1 MRAQDLF
8 VRIAAPQ
15 SGFCSVLGMRHRV
28 LQLLVICFG
37 MATGVFAQ
45 APNPTPQRSHVE
57 RFRSTEARAERAE
70 ADATAKLNT
79 NANDVDTLNA
89 RAYARM
95 GVGRYKEAYDDLSRA
110 VALQP
115 AQAEYRASLGYA
127 LWKIGRHTEAIEAER
142 AAIKLDDKNFTA
154 HYQLGRFLLF
164 TGGSDKQKLNEA
176 GMHLRRALEIDPR
189 RAEVRFDL
197 LTTYRALGDAAHA
210 FAQLKLLENSHP
222 ADPRVTYIDAL
233 LTSDR
238 GDLNA
243 AINGFRD
250 ALRQDPTLLGAWQ
263 DLGLAF
269 IKLGRWSEAVE
280 TFAESVK
287 RQSDSVE
294 LAYFHALSLFNSGKV
309 IEAERETRRALRLD
323 AGASAAH
330 TLLGIILASRGG
342 GDVEAAE
349 SLMQAVALD
358 AGSFDA
364 HFYLGRV
371 QYAMREYEAAVK
383 ALRTAVTLNPRHA
396 EARFFLGTT
405 LEVAG
410 DSEAAM
416 LEYQELVKIDPQSTI
431 GQVGLGALLVKRGKT
446 DEAIAA
452 LQRATTIN
460 PKIFE
465 AHWALGRALALAS
478 RFDEAIAALQKAVTL
493 MPDRPDAH
501 YQLGLA
507 LRRAGRTVE
516 AAREFEIVD
525 RLNAKFRTRT
535 N

>member
-1 MRAQDLF
+1 
-8 VRIAAPQ
+8 
-15 SGFCSVLGMRHRV
+15 MRHPV
-28 LQLLVICFG
+28 LQLLVICFSG
-37 MATGVFAQ
+37 ATSLVAQ
-45 APNPTPQRSHVE
+45 SPTSDPQRSHVE
-57 RFRSTEARAERAE
+57 RFSSSEARAERAE
-70 ADATAKLNT
+70 VAATARLNT
-79 NANDVDTLNA
+79 NSNDVDALTA

-95 GVGRYKEAYDDLSRA
+95 GTGRYKEAYDDLSRA

-115 AQAEYRASLGYA
+115 EHAEYRASLGYV
-127 LWKIGRHTEAIEAER
+127 LWKIGRHSEAIEAER

-164 TGGSDKQKLNEA
+164 TGGLDKQRLAESA
-176 GMHLRRALEIDPR
+176 VHLRRALEIDPR
-189 RAEVRFDL
+189 RTEVRFDL
-197 LTTYRALGDAAHA
+197 LTTYRALGDAAQA
-210 FAQLKLLENSHP
+210 FAQLKLLQNSHP
-222 ADPRVTYIDAL
+222 SDPRVTYIDAL

-238 GDLNA
+238 GDLKA
-243 AINGFRD
+243 AINGFRE
-250 ALRQDPTLLGAWQ
+250 ALRQDQTLLGAWQ
-263 DLGLAF
+263 NLGLAL
-269 IKLGRWSEAVE
+269 IKLGRWNEAVE

-287 RQSDSVE
+287 RQPDSVE
-294 LAYFHALSLFNSGKV
+294 VAYFHALSLFNSGNV
-309 IEAERETRRALRLD
+309 LEAERETRRALRLD

-330 TLLGIILASRGG
+330 TLLGIILAARGG
-342 GDVEAAE
+342 GDTEAAE

-371 QYAMREYEAAVK
+371 QYALREYQSAVK

-405 LEVAG
+405 LEGAG

-416 LEYQELVKIDPQSTI
+416 LEYQELVKIDPESAI

-446 DEAIAA
+446 DEAIVA
-452 LQRATTIN
+452 LERATTIN
-460 PKIFE
+460 RKIFE
-465 AHWALGRALALAS
+465 GHWALGRALSLAS
-478 RFDEAIAALQKAVTL
+478 RFDEAIAAFQRAVTL

-507 LRRAGRTVE
+507 LRRAGRNDE
-516 AAREFEIVD
+516 AVREFEIVD
-525 RLNAKFRTRT
+525 RLNAKFRTRS